1 MSSTANSNNDITIK
15 LPKYIILLGKL
26 FQFFSTNL
34 ASKYCTKLFITPLKL
49 KVPEREQI
57 MLNNATQKE
66 VYVPVLNKTIVSY
79 HYGTGNQTILVV
91 HGWSGRGTQLVKIAT
106 VLVNQG
112 YKIISF
118 DAPAHGL
125 SKGGTTDMKEFID
138 CIFAIEKEFGPFNY
152 GIGHSLGGMS
162 LINANNQGLQL
173 KKLITIG
180 AADIITDII
189 NNFIRNM
196 ELHPEVATKMK
207 QILDIKY
214 EGDIDN
220 YSASV
225 AAKGVTIPTLI
236 IHDENDL
243 DVHVSCA
250 ENIRHNLKKGELFI
264 TKNLGHRKILGNEQ
278 VIEKTIQFIT
288 T

>member
-26 FQFFSTNL
+26 LQFFSTNL

-49 KVPEREQI
+49 KVPEREQL
-57 MLNNATQKE
+57 MLNNAQQKK

-79 HYGTGNQTILVV
+79 HYGSGDQTILIV

-106 VLVNQG
+106 AFVNQG

-125 SKGGTTDMKEFID
+125 SNGSTTDMKEFID
-138 CIFAIEKEFGPFNY
+138 CIFAIEKEFGSFDY

-162 LINANNQGLQL
+162 LINANNQGLYL

-196 ELHPEVATKMK
+196 ELQPAVAAKMK

-214 EGDIDN
+214 DGDIDN
-220 YSASV
+220 YSASE
-225 AAKGVTIPTLI
+225 AAKGVIIPTLI

-250 ENIRHNLKKGELFI
+250 KNIRHNLKKGELFI

-278 VIEKTIQFIT
+278 VIQKTIQFIT